1 VAANI
6 CWGSPFSLVL
16 VAPPAPPSVLMKG
29 KTASPL
35 DAEIHLFRERAD
47 IVGIDESLAIGIRV
61 YACAKGF

>member
-1 VAANI
+1 
-6 CWGSPFSLVL
+6 
-16 VAPPAPPSVLMKG
+16 MKG